1 MSKYL
6 EENSQLN
13 KLVEKILM
21 DDGEY
26 VKSLNPDLEAR
37 RKKILKKFDEA
48 VRNALKNVSQEEWET
63 FQSDEDLDK
72 LATYLVESI
81 LYREDMDKLYFEM
94 GMRSLYLL
102 CQDLACRQDD
112 LSYIN

>member
-6 EENSQLN
+6 EENSKLDR
-13 KLVEKILM
+13 LVEKLLM
-21 DDGEY
+21 DNGEY

-37 RKKILKKFDEA
+37 RKEIMKRFDES
-48 VRNALKNVSQEEWET
+48 VRNALKKVSQEKWET
-63 FQSDEDLDK
+63 FQSDEDLDE
-72 LATYLVESI
+72 LMTLLVESI

>member
-6 EENSQLN
+6 EENSQLD
-13 KLVEKILM
+13 KLVEKILL

-37 RKKILKKFDEA
+37 RKEIMKRFDESVRSALKK
-48 VRNALKNVSQEEWET
+48 VSQEKWET
-63 FQSDEDLDK
+63 FQSNEDLDE
-72 LATYLVESI
+72 LMTLLVESI